1 MDHLGGYDPMLFKS
15 VKLGHQPEIDKKQID
30 LFNEF
35 LQFNCTMMNILV
47 HQFMPDFGDHF

>member
-15 VKLGHQPEIDKKQID
+15 VKSGHQPEIDKKQID

-35 LQFNCTMMNILV
+35 LQFNCTMLNILV